1 MKNKIY
7 DLIKNFLVLLIIGVP
22 QLYLVINDKPWQVN
36 MITLI
41 STTVILVFWNFKE
54 FKELT
59 LRKDGLSIKLK
70 QAVEEAYATIDFVK
84 DAMDPV
90 IELQIEY
97 MKNSILLFDMETE
110 RCIEIIEKLTNNA
123 EAMGLNDQVN
133 RIKGETKHVL
143 FVLAARDLLKIYS
156 KIFEEIPIELND
168 LIYNKPK
175 EAVNKLE
182 SLVDNFE
189 NKEDIRRWNWLL
201 KIFVENID
209 HNYS

>member
-1 MKNKIY
+1 MKKKIY
-7 DLIKNFLVLLIIGVP
+7 ALIKNVLVLLIIGVP
-22 QLYLVINDKPWQVN
+22 QLYLVIKDKPWQVN

-70 QAVEEAYATIDFVK
+70 QAVEEAYATIDFVR

-90 IELQIEY
+90 IEIQIEY